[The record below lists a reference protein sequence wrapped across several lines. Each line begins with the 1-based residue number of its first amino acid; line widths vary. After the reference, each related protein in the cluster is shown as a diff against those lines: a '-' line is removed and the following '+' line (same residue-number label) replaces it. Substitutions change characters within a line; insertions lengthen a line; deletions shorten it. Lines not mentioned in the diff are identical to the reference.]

1 MANEI
6 EQTTNRRQALKAVFN
21 EHNQQI
27 NSMKKENTYEAPQTE
42 QLEVEL
48 EEGFM
53 KASVYEGGTENAQG
67 VTIEEHGFANGGE
80 GPWEGNYSDSSWD

>member
-1 MANEI
+1 M
-6 EQTTNRRQALKAVFN
+6 K
-21 EHNQQI
+21 NQ
-27 NSMKKENTYEAPQTE
+27 STYEAPQTE

-67 VTIEEHGFANGGE
+67 VTIEEHEFANSGSA
-80 GPWEGNYSDSSWD
+80 WEGNYSNEGWD

>member
-1 MANEI
+1 M
-6 EQTTNRRQALKAVFN
+6 K
-21 EHNQQI
+21 NQ
-27 NSMKKENTYEAPQTE
+27 NTYEAPQTE

-67 VTIEEHGFANGGE
+67 VTIEEHGFANPGSD
-80 GPWEGNYSDSSWD
+80 WEGDYSGDNWD

>member
-1 MANEI
+1 MNI
-6 EQTTNRRQALKAVFN
+6 NNKK
-21 EHNQQI
+21 QQ

-53 KASVYEGGTENAQG
+53 KASVYEGGTENANG
-67 VTIEEHGFANGGE
+67 VTIEEHGFATPE
-80 GPWEGNYSDSSWD
+80 SSWEGNYSNQGWD

>member
-1 MANEI
+1 MNI
-6 EQTTNRRQALKAVFN
+6 NNKK
-21 EHNQQI
+21 QQ

-53 KASVYEGGTENAQG
+53 KASVYEGGTENANG
-67 VTIEEHGFANGGE
+67 VTIEEHGFANPE
-80 GPWEGNYSDSSWD
+80 SSWEGDYSNQGWD